1 MENQWLRMNKSKIE
15 AMQHELTV
23 LAYKNEN
30 PGVPVTEF
38 RGLLG
43 AAVVEIKKLQ
53 QIIDELTAKLPK
65 EK

>member
-1 MENQWLRMNKSKIE
+1 MGNQWLKMNEKKIA
-15 AMQHELTV
+15 AMQHRLTE

-30 PGVPVTEF
+30 PGVPITEF

-43 AAVVEIKKLQ
+43 AAIVEIKKLQ
-53 QIIDELTAKLPK
+53 ERVDELNAKLPK